1 MQSSLFIGATGM
13 EAQRVNIDVIS
24 NNLANVNTS
33 GFKRSRA
40 DFQELMYQTN
50 QAAGSETAAG
60 TEVPTGIQIGLGV
73 EPASVQKIFQQG
85 GLTLTDNPLDLAI
98 EGDGFFQILLPD
110 GETGYTRAGNFK
122 LDSEG
127 QIVNS
132 EGNPMEPSITIPS
145 NTLSITITSDGTVSA
160 LEAGNLTPTTVGQI
174 ELARFTNPGG
184 LQAMG
189 KNIFMPSGSSGSIT
203 TATPG
208 SDGLGS
214 VNQGFVEMSNVNIVE
229 EMVNMI
235 VSQRAYELNSKV
247 VQTSDQMLQMANNI
261 IR

>member
-1 MQSSLFIGATGM
+1 MQSSLYIGATGM
-13 EAQRVNIDVIS
+13 EAQRVNIDVIA

-50 QAAGSETAAG
+50 QAAGTETVAG

-73 EPASVQKIFQQG
+73 EPSSVQKIFQQG
-85 GLTLTDNPLDLAI
+85 GLTTTENPLDLAI
-98 EGDGFFQILLPD
+98 EGDGFFQISMPD

-122 LDSEG
+122 LDSQGE
-127 QIVNS
+127 IVTS
-132 EGNPMEPSITIPS
+132 EGNPLEPSITIPGD
-145 NTLSITITSDGTVSA
+145 TLSITITSDGTVSA
-160 LEAGNLTPTTVGQI
+160 LQAGNLTPTTIGQI

-184 LQAMG
+184 LNAMG
-189 KNIFMPSGSSGSIT
+189 KNIFMPSGSSGSVT
-203 TATPG
+203 TANPG
-208 SDGLGS
+208 SDGLGT

-247 VQTSDQMLQMANNI
+247 VQTSDQMLQIANNI

>member
-1 MQSSLFIGATGM
+1 MQSSLYIGATGM

-40 DFQELMYQTN
+40 DFQELMYQTS
-50 QAAGSETAAG
+50 QAAGTETAAG

-73 EPASVQKIFQQG
+73 EPSSVQKIFQQG
-85 GLTLTDNPLDLAI
+85 GLTTTENPLDLAI
-98 EGDGFFQILLPD
+98 EGDGFFQIIMPD

-122 LDSEG
+122 LDSQGE
-127 QIVNS
+127 IVTS
-132 EGNPMEPSITIPS
+132 EGDPLEPSITIPGD
-145 NTLSITITSDGTVSA
+145 TLSITITSDGTIST
-160 LEAGNLTPTTVGQI
+160 LQAGNLTPTTIGQI

-184 LQAMG
+184 LNAMG
-189 KNIFMPSGSSGSIT
+189 KNIFMPSGSSGSVT
-203 TATPG
+203 TANPG
-208 SDGLGS
+208 SDGLGT

>member
-1 MQSSLFIGATGM
+1 M
-13 EAQRVNIDVIS
+13 EAQRVNIDVIA

-50 QAAGSETAAG
+50 QAAGTETAAG

-73 EPASVQKIFQQG
+73 EPSSVQKIFQQG
-85 GLTLTDNPLDLAI
+85 GLTTTENPLDLAI
-98 EGDGFFQILLPD
+98 EGDGFFQISMPD
-110 GETGYTRAGNFK
+110 GETGYTRAGTFK
-122 LDSEG
+122 LDSQGE
-127 QIVNS
+127 IVTS
-132 EGNPMEPSITIPS
+132 EGDPLEPSITIPGD
-145 NTLSITITSDGTVSA
+145 TLSITITSDGTVSA
-160 LEAGNLTPTTVGQI
+160 LQAGNLTPTTIGQI

-184 LQAMG
+184 LNAMG
-189 KNIFMPSGSSGSIT
+189 KNIFMPSGSSGSVT
-203 TATPG
+203 TANPG
-208 SDGLGS
+208 SDGLGT

-247 VQTSDQMLQMANNI
+247 VQTSDQMLQIANNI

>member
-85 GLTLTDNPLDLAI
+85 GLSLTDNPLDLAI

-122 LDSEG
+122 LDSQG

-203 TATPG
+203 TANPG
-208 SDGLGS
+208 SDGLGT